1 MHPFLIHGGDI
12 GFTSTQRSS
21 YDDACATY
29 PISGAAQESDF
40 SLSLHRLHRL
50 LFSAFSTSRAP
61 TVHLGSN
68 ARKRPVKCSRLDRTR
83 LDSTRLDSKSTRLST
98 LPSERVRPE
107 QRPDSPTSMKNV
119 LWISRRPIG
128 GSTNSFAQ
136 WPRIVNFKRALFSF
150 VFTFPVLL
158 CLYVNSLLSPLVVSF
173 LSFFFFPLFL
183 LLPHACLAKPT
194 GHRCSKP
201 LYLTRNGP
209 SYTRTAHLSI
219 LLLVCIATTRVYFF
233 LIVGSLALW

>member
-68 ARKRPVKCSRLDRTR
+68 ARKRPVKRSRLDRTR
-83 LDSTRLDSKSTRLST
+83 LDSTRLDSESTRLST

-107 QRPDSPTSMKNV
+107 QHPDSDIYEKRTINFPAAN
-119 LWISRRPIG
+119 RRNHGRLCSVTP
-128 GSTNSFAQ
+128 NCQFQ
-136 WPRIVNFKRALFSF
+136 RALFSF
-150 VFTFPVLL
+150 VSTFLVLL
-158 CLYVNSLLSPLVVSF
+158 CL
-173 LSFFFFPLFL
+173 
-183 LLPHACLAKPT
+183 
-194 GHRCSKP
+194 
-201 LYLTRNGP
+201 
-209 SYTRTAHLSI
+209 
-219 LLLVCIATTRVYFF
+219 
-233 LIVGSLALW
+233 

>member
-29 PISGAAQESDF
+29 PISGTAQESDF

-68 ARKRPVKCSRLDRTR
+68 ARKRPVKRSRLDRTR

-98 LPSERVRPE
+98 LGERAGAAPSLSDIYEKRIMNFPAANRRKHE
-107 QRPDSPTSMKNV
+107 QLCSVTPDCQLQTRS
-119 LWISRRPIG
+119 L
-128 GSTNSFAQ
+128 
-136 WPRIVNFKRALFSF
+136 LFR
-150 VFTFPVLL
+150 
-158 CLYVNSLLSPLVVSF
+158 LYVPCSSLPLRKLPSVSSRGQLSLLLIF
-173 LSFFFFPLFL
+173 LLYFSLFL
-183 LLPHACLAKPT
+183 FLPHACLAKPT

-209 SYTRTAHLSI
+209 SYTRAAHLSI

-233 LIVGSLALW
+233 LVGSLALW